1 MLKSQQRQFFQQ
13 WADRSKLMNRPTER
27 TQVASRLLP
36 VHLLAVLLLLVNSS
50 NAQKITT
57 TVNNPF
63 DFAAA
68 KHYAWKENHIITRQG
83 KANDALIDKKIVE
96 EVNRNLR
103 AKGFS
108 EDAANPDFYISYDA
122 GSSDLAVGIEGE
134 ITGHPPISTA
144 TIGPVYGIPQNVWYS
159 VDGIIAFHTLDAKT
173 GKPIWTSVAKRKI
186 HDPHKGMKDMP
197 KQIEQ
202 IVSKTFK
209 KFPPKS

>member
-1 MLKSQQRQFFQQ
+1 M
-13 WADRSKLMNRPTER
+13 
-27 TQVASRLLP
+27 
-36 VHLLAVLLLLVNSS
+36 AVLLLLATPSK
-50 NAQKITT
+50 AQKVTT

-96 EVNRNLR
+96 EVNRNLQ

-122 GSSDLAVGIEGE
+122 GSSDTAVAIEGG
-134 ITGHPPISTA
+134 ITQHPTVNTA
-144 TIGPVYGIPQNVWYS
+144 TPPPVYGIPQNVWYS
-159 VDGIIAFHTLDAKT
+159 VDGIIAFHTVDAKT
-173 GKPIWTSVAKRKI
+173 GKPIWTTVAKKKI

-202 IVSKTFK
+202 IVSKSFK

>member
-1 MLKSQQRQFFQQ
+1 M
-13 WADRSKLMNRPTER
+13 
-27 TQVASRLLP
+27 
-36 VHLLAVLLLLVNSS
+36 AVLLLLASSS

-57 TVNNPF
+57 TVNSPF
-63 DFAAA
+63 NFATA

-96 EVNRNLR
+96 EANRNLQ

-108 EDAANPDFYISYDA
+108 EDAANPDFYVSYDA
-122 GSSDLAVGIEGE
+122 GSSDTTVAVEGGI
-134 ITGHPPISTA
+134 TQHPPVNTA
-144 TIGPVYGIPQNVWYS
+144 TPAPVYGIPQNVWYS
-159 VDGIIAFHTLDAKT
+159 VDGIISFHMLDAKS
-173 GKPIWTSVAKRKI
+173 GKPIWTAVAKKKI
-186 HDPHKGMKDMP
+186 RDPHKGMKDMP

>member
-1 MLKSQQRQFFQQ
+1 LATF
-13 WADRSKLMNRPTER
+13 
-27 TQVASRLLP
+27 RLLSIGLWTFLFLF
-36 VHLLAVLLLLVNSS
+36 VDAS

-57 TVNNPF
+57 TADNSF

-96 EVNRNLR
+96 EVNRNLQ
-103 AKGFS
+103 AKGYS
-108 EDAANPDFYISYDA
+108 EDAAKPDFYISYDA
-122 GSSDLAVGIEGE
+122 GSSDTTVAVEGGI
-134 ITGHPPISTA
+134 TQHPPVNTA
-144 TIGPVYGIPQNVWYS
+144 TPLPVYGIPQNVWYS
-159 VDGIIAFHTLDAKT
+159 VDGILAFHMVDAKT
-173 GKPIWTSVAKRKI
+173 GKPIWTAVAKKKI

-202 IVSKTFK
+202 IVSKSFK

>member
-1 MLKSQQRQFFQQ
+1 L
-13 WADRSKLMNRPTER
+13 ATC
-27 TQVASRLLP
+27 RLLS
-36 VHLLAVLLLLVNSS
+36 VRLLAFLLLFAGSS

-63 DFAAA
+63 DFATA

-83 KANDALIDKKIVE
+83 KTNDALIDKKIVE
-96 EVNRNLR
+96 EVNRTLQ

-108 EDAANPDFYISYDA
+108 EDAADSDFYVSYDA
-122 GSSDLAVGIEGE
+122 GSSDTTAAVEGGI
-134 ITGHPPISTA
+134 TQHPPVSTA
-144 TIGPVYGIPQNVWYS
+144 VPPPVYGIPQNVWYS
-159 VDGIIAFHTLDAKT
+159 VDGIIAFHLLDAKT
-173 GKPIWTSVAKRKI
+173 GKPIWTAVAKKKI

-202 IVSKTFK
+202 IVSKSFK

>member
-1 MLKSQQRQFFQQ
+1 MS
-13 WADRSKLMNRPTER
+13 RPTTCTLPACRFE
-27 TQVASRLLP
+27 AFLLW
-36 VHLLAVLLLLVNSS
+36 AVLLLLATPS

-57 TVNNPF
+57 TVNSPF

-96 EVNRNLR
+96 EVNRNLA

-108 EDAANPDFYISYDA
+108 QDAANPDFYISYDA
-122 GSSDLAVGIEGE
+122 GSSDTAVAVEGGI
-134 ITGHPPISTA
+134 TQHPVVNTA
-144 TIGPVYGIPQNVWYS
+144 TPPPVYGIPQNVWYS
-159 VDGIIAFHTLDAKT
+159 VDGIISFHMVDAKT
-173 GKPIWTSVAKRKI
+173 GKPIWTVVAKKKI

-202 IVSKTFK
+202 IVSKSFK
-209 KFPPKS
+209 KFPPKA